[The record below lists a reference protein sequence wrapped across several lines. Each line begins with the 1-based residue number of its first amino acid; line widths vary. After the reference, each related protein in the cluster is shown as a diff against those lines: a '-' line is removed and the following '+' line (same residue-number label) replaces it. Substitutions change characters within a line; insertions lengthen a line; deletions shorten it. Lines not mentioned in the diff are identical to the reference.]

1 MVSMFSCPN
10 NDILADSS
18 GTVYL
23 CEHMTDSAGLI
34 VIPVNA
40 ILSLILMFPELQVTG
55 ERTILETGKIS
66 LMCHAFISLV
76 HMTKDDLI
84 EGDEE

>member
-1 MVSMFSCPN
+1 MFSCPN

-18 GTVYL
+18 GPVYL
-23 CEHMTDSAGLI
+23 CEPMTDSAGLI

-40 ILSLILMFPELQVTG
+40 ILSLVSMFPELQVTG
-55 ERTILETGKIS
+55 ERTILETGKFS
-66 LMCHAFISLV
+66 LMHHTFISLV